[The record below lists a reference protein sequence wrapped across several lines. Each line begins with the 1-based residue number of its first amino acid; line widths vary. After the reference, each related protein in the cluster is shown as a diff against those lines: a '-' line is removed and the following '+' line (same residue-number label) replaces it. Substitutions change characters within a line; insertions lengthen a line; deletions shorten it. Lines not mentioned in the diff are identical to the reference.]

1 MQRGE
6 SSSRFMQIVDDFSD
20 LFSTWDCYDEF
31 TKRDSCILTII
42 LVHSRQ
48 GNKITTSKRSDLL
61 GITKPAISQALKKL
75 EQGGYIKRKVNN
87 DDRRVVYVYLTKKGE
102 QRLKLT
108 DEHFKTHIDK
118 ALSKM
123 EDEEVELFIKYA
135 EKFIK
140 YAKGENL

>member
-1 MQRGE
+1 MQRREASGKLME
-6 SSSRFMQIVDDFSD
+6 IVNDFSD

-31 TKRDSCILTII
+31 TKRDTCILTMI
-42 LVHSRQ
+42 LVHTRQ
-48 GNKITTSKRSDLL
+48 GNKITTSNISDLL

-75 EQGGYIKRKVNN
+75 EQGGYIKRKINN

-102 QRLKLT
+102 QRLREK
-108 DEHFKTHIDK
+108 DELFQSHIDD

-123 EDEEVELFIKYA
+123 EDEEVNLLIKYA
-135 EKFIK
+135 DKFIK

>member
-31 TKRDSCILTII
+31 TKRDSCILAII

-48 GNKITTSKRSDLL
+48 GNKITTSKISDLL
-61 GITKPAISQALKKL
+61 GITNPAISQALKKL

-102 QRLKLT
+102 QRLKQK

-123 EDEEVELFIKYA
+123 KDEEVELFIKYA

>member
-31 TKRDSCILTII
+31 TKRDSCILAII

-48 GNKITTSKRSDLL
+48 GNKITTSKISDLL

-102 QRLKLT
+102 QRLKQK

>member
-48 GNKITTSKRSDLL
+48 DNKITTSKISDLL

-102 QRLKLT
+102 QRLKQK

-123 EDEEVELFIKYA
+123 KDEEVELFIKYA

>member
-31 TKRDSCILTII
+31 TKRDSCILAII

-48 GNKITTSKRSDLL
+48 GNKITTSKISDLL
-61 GITKPAISQALKKL
+61 GKTNPAISQALKKL

-102 QRLKLT
+102 QRLKQK

-123 EDEEVELFIKYA
+123 KDEEVELFIKYA

>member
-6 SSSRFMQIVDDFSD
+6 SSSRFMQIIDDFSD

-31 TKRDSCILTII
+31 TKRDSCILSII

-48 GNKITTSKRSDLL
+48 GNKITTSKISDLL

-87 DDRRVVYVYLTKKGE
+87 DDRR
-102 QRLKLT
+102 LKQK

>member
-20 LFSTWDCYDEF
+20 LFSTWDCYVEF

-48 GNKITTSKRSDLL
+48 GNKITTSKISDLL

-102 QRLKLT
+102 QRLKLK